1 MTDKLSQI
9 SDEVLVALVIDKDQE
24 LFEEVMGRYQ
34 VKLLRYARYLIN
46 DDQAAA
52 DVVQEAL
59 IKAFVNLKGFDRKK
73 KFSSWVYR
81 IVHNEAVNYL
91 KKKKQLVSLEA
102 NEWLR
107 EKLGSRENIEED
119 FSKKESGKLVRQC
132 LKSLAVEY
140 RSVLSLHYLEE
151 KSYEEIAEVLKIPMG
166 TVGIRLKR
174 GKEKLKNICIKV
186 EEESI

>member
-9 SDEVLVALVIDKDQE
+9 SDEALVALVIDKDQE
-24 LFEEVMGRYQ
+24 LFEEVMRRYQ
-34 VKLLRYARYLIN
+34 AKLLRYANYLIN
-46 DDQAAA
+46 DSQIAA

-81 IVHNEAVNYL
+81 IVHNEAINYL
-91 KKKKQLVSLEA
+91 KKNKQLVSLEA

-107 EKLGSRENIEED
+107 EKLGGRENIEEE
-119 FSKKESGKLVRQC
+119 FAREESGEMVRRC

-140 RSVLSLHYLEE
+140 RSVLSLYYLED
-151 KSYEEIAEVLKIPMG
+151 KSYEEIAEVLKLPMG

-186 EEESI
+186 EEIKL